1 MTQQGTTQL
10 LEGKK
15 SAAAI
20 RDEAAATVQ
29 RLRAAGVVP
38 SLALVLATA
47 DESAAWYTRAIA
59 RAGEK
64 VGIDVRVER
73 LADDASAATS
83 GRRCSGCRRTTPCTG
98 SSCRRRSHR
107 AWTSSRSRPRSRRR
121 RTSTA
126 RTR

>member
-1 MTQQGTTQL
+1 MTESGTTQL

-20 RDEAAATVQ
+20 RDDAAAAVQ

-38 SLALVLATA
+38 SLALVLATS

-73 LADDASAATS
+73 LADD
-83 GRRCSGCRRTTPCTG
+83 GWKLVRRTIMVDDAVM
-98 SSCRRRSHR
+98 RMQNL
-107 AWTSSRSRPRSRRR
+107 AIFL
-121 RTSTA
+121 
-126 RTR
+126 